1 MKTSYSQP
9 RRTCVRFIDSIS
21 DSNQCTTSSWPNG
34 GPFLSDR
41 PQSLRTTPTM
51 HYLLFFAPTSTLTLS
66 PRDSYQRGS
75 AERWDCFRAMWPC
88 HGNEAEFSLGTGW
101 ERSKTIPEK
110 AKCCRCRYICDIR
123 RGVECALIMYQNGSD
138 AVGEGWYSLSSGQNF
153 VNKKIP
159 KIFFILR
166 QLKNKIIL
174 KTFFNSF
181 SSTKNQS

>member
-75 AERWDCFRAMWPC
+75 AERWDCFRAMWPY
-88 HGNEAEFSLGTGW
+88 HGWVLPRHGLGKIKDNSGKGKVLPVSVYLRHST
-101 ERSKTIPEK
+101 RCRMCFDHVSKRK
-110 AKCCRCRYICDIR
+110 RCCRGRL
-123 RGVECALIMYQNGSD
+123 V
-138 AVGEGWYSLSSGQNF
+138 
-153 VNKKIP
+153 
-159 KIFFILR
+159 FIEFWAKFR
-166 QLKNKIIL
+166 Q
-174 KTFFNSF
+174 
-181 SSTKNQS
+181 